1 MSLRRDR
8 DWASADESLQV
19 LRRTPIIPIVSVRS
33 LESDRVSP
41 GGSPA
46 PQHTRRTIRPVSIA
60 ALGASGSGLL
70 ALASDLPASP
80 YGPHAGGV
88 WPLAASGRVP
98 GWEGPAVPA
107 WAGPSNSG
115 PGLTAGHLLLLG
127 AVVVGVLL
135 LALAWLSLW
144 RAVRSDPSPQWR
156 RLWWVPAAWIAP
168 LLLAAPF
175 ASQDVWV
182 YVAQGKLVASG
193 FSASDPVHLL
203 GHHSQWLSAV
213 DPRYLTGSSIYGP
226 GAVDLSGLFAR
237 ASGGHPWVA
246 VEEWRLAVI
255 GSLALCAWGVARAAV
270 SRGLNPAEAVV
281 AGVANPAMLLV
292 FVAGIHNDA
301 LMISLIVA
309 GVALALTNRPW
320 WALCL
325 AALAV
330 TVKAPAALAVL
341 TVAWWCWKGSWR
353 RRAVSLA
360 GALALTLGALVVA
373 GLACGG
379 DGFSWLHSASQATVA
394 SSFSMLNLTGS
405 TSSTL
410 ANLVQLGGI
419 AAAVVIVLLLPR
431 RASWVGALA
440 LGLGVM
446 AVCATNPQPWYVLWA
461 LPLLACTG
469 CDARLRRAGI
479 GVLCAM
485 VVWSVLPFGNLAWFV
500 GIAALMWILARWE
513 HQRHDIA
520 ALVSPHSLP
529 RDQASSHSGQGV
541 P

>member
-1 MSLRRDR
+1 M
-8 DWASADESLQV
+8 
-19 LRRTPIIPIVSVRS
+19 
-33 LESDRVSP
+33 
-41 GGSPA
+41 
-46 PQHTRRTIRPVSIA
+46 
-60 ALGASGSGLL
+60 L

-88 WPLAASGRVP
+88 WPLAASGRAP
-98 GWEGPAVPA
+98 RWEGPAVPA
-107 WAGPSNSG
+107 WTGPANSG
-115 PGLTAGHLLLLG
+115 PGVATGHLLLLG
-127 AVVVGVLL
+127 AAVVGVLL

-144 RAVRSDPSPQWR
+144 RAVRTEAALPWR
-156 RLWWVPAAWIAP
+156 RLWWVAAAWVAP

-193 FSASDPVHLL
+193 LPATSPIHML
-203 GHHSQWLSAV
+203 GRHSEWLSAV
-213 DPRYLTGSSIYGP
+213 DPHYLTGPSIYGP

-237 ASGGHPWVA
+237 ASGGHPWIA
-246 VEEWRLAVI
+246 VEAWRLAVI
-255 GSLALCAWGVARAAV
+255 ASLVLCAWGVARAAA
-270 SRGLNPAEAVV
+270 SRGVNPAEAVV
-281 AGVANPAMLLV
+281 AGVTNPAVLIV

-309 GVALALTNRPW
+309 GVAVALAKRPW

-341 TVAWWCWKGSWR
+341 AIAWWYWRDSWR
-353 RRAVSLA
+353 HRAV
-360 GALALTLGALVVA
+360 ALGSGIALTLGALVVA

-379 DGFSWLHSASQATVA
+379 DGFSWLRSASQATVA
-394 SSFSMLNLTGS
+394 SSFSVLNLGDS

-410 ANLVQLGGI
+410 ANVVQLGGI
-419 AAAVVIVLLLPR
+419 AVAVIIVLLLPR

-440 LGLGVM
+440 LAFGVM

-469 CDARLRRAGI
+469 CDARLRRAAI
-479 GVLCAM
+479 CVLCAM
-485 VVWSVLPFGNLAWFV
+485 VVWSVLPFGAFVWFA
-500 GIAALMWILARWE
+500 GLAALTWILARWE
-513 HQRHDIA
+513 HQRQA
-520 ALVSPHSLP
+520 VEVPA
-529 RDQASSHSGQGV
+529 ASSPMATSQIA
-541 P
+541 